1 MKNAKN
7 GRNEIISRMANNLP
21 GQLRGTLSPYP
32 TVLAVTIAQ
41 YIPSNIPGRYR
52 ELKDRF
58 PESCL
63 RSTNQMI
70 LPATNTIRRKLPIIV
85 NLFLVKKVLIN
96 LPRDKLLLFR
106 TRMPRPV

>member
-1 MKNAKN
+1 
-7 GRNEIISRMANNLP
+7 MANNLP

-41 YIPSNIPGRYR
+41 YIPSNIPGRYQQ
-52 ELKDRF
+52 LKDRF

-70 LPATNTIRRKLPIIV
+70 LPATNTI
-85 NLFLVKKVLIN
+85 KKN
-96 LPRDKLLLFR
+96 FQLLLICFSLKNF
-106 TRMPRPV
+106 